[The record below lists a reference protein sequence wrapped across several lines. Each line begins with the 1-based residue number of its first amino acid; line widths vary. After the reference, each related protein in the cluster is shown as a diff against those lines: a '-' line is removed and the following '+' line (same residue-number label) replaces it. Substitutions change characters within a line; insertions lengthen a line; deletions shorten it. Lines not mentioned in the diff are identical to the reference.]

1 MFDPTK
7 NDHAATVF
15 GPRIEFDLSL
25 SSTHVLNAILKKNM
39 YEISELRPGMP
50 ELSKFNALPFIAHK
64 NMSLPQCA
72 LEKLRDVCAME
83 DNRTS
88 AAPTVEVNDHPVYYR
103 DDQPE
108 QRDEQQAHTAGL
120 EQTNINDKVVVID
133 DADNVVQ
140 TNNGNTTR
148 ETSSPSSEMR
158 MEHGKSVGTWFLLQD
173 DQRTYAGNVKE
184 EKD

>member
-25 SSTHVLNAILKKNM
+25 SSTHVLNAILKKN
-39 YEISELRPGMP
+39 YQNYDR
-50 ELSKFNALPFIAHK
+50 
-64 NMSLPQCA
+64 
-72 LEKLRDVCAME
+72 LRDVCAME

-120 EQTNINDKVVVID
+120 DFQVQFDKD
-133 DADNVVQ
+133 DDNFHCPVCWYD
-140 TNNGNTTR
+140 
-148 ETSSPSSEMR
+148 R
-158 MEHGKSVGTWFLLQD
+158 MTMEYHESHKLMSCAKRRLVKFLPLLS
-173 DQRTYAGNVKE
+173 RASKRLR
-184 EKD
+184 